1 MFKDRI
7 DRLKGLKLTDQ
18 AAAKISKTFDTVDF
32 EGEVKQEKWKK
43 VQWVEK
49 WGVTKAS
56 IKRGRIE
63 MMAHKDG
70 SFSVTGLTQAELK
83 KLINNI

>member
-43 VQWVEK
+43 VKWVEK

-63 MMAHKDG
+63 MMAHRRQLLSNRLNPSRVKE
-70 SFSVTGLTQAELK
+70 V
-83 KLINNI
+83 N